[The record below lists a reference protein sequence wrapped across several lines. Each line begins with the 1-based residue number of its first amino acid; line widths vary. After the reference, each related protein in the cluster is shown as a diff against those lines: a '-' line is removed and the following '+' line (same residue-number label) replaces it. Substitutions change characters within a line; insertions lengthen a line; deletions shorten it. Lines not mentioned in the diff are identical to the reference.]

1 MGVCAP
7 DAGVAGAGA
16 VAVGAVAVTVGD
28 AGVFVV
34 SRAVSRDAARPLS
47 VPDAVCGV
55 DAVETGGAPLLTDS
69 GPQPTAALRATSV
82 SARRA
87 IMRVVEGSMVKGIY
101 ACTDKRDARHS
112 SRRRSGGCKVIAS
125 VPCESWRLRLP
136 TNNFAARLEVP

>member
-34 SRAVSRDAARPLS
+34 SRAVSRGAPWALS

-69 GPQPTAALRATSV
+69 GPQAVAADIATSV
-82 SARRA
+82 SARCA

-101 ACTDKRDARHS
+101 ACTEKRDARHS
-112 SRRRSGGCKVIAS
+112 SRWRSGACKVIAS
-125 VPCESWRLRLP
+125 VPCESWRRLLS
-136 TNNFAARLEVP
+136 TNKFAARLEVP